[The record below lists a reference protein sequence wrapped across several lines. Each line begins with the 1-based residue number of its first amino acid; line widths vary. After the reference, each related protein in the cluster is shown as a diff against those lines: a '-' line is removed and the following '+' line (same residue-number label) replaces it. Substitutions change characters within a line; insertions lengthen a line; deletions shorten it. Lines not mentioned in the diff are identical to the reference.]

1 MGEGKVSI
9 RTRTVTQF
17 VKTSLA
23 AQQLAVQKMQSN
35 TVLYA
40 TVSSLVFCQCCTE
53 KGATVN

>member
-9 RTRTVTQF
+9 RIRTVIQF

-23 AQQLAVQKMQSN
+23 AQQLAVQMQSN